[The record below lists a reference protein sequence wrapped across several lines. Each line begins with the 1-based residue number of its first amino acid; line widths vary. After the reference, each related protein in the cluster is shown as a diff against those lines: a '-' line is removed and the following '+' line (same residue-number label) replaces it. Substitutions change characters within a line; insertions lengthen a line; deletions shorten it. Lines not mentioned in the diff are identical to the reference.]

1 MKTTRFPSLLS
12 LFTLAFLLT
21 ATSLSAQR
29 ERTLLGDLDL
39 TGAWGGVTYNY
50 SGYGDDGA
58 YIRGGYGGLE
68 FGNEFFLGYG
78 GWRIKDDVR
87 LPETGRNFELR
98 HGGFVM
104 AYTPN
109 SFKAIHPR
117 LSLILGPGRVEVDGL
132 RDRIFVVQPAAGVEL
147 NLFQVFRLGI
157 EGGYRYAGNVAIDGI
172 DLESED
178 VSAFFIQIEARFG
191 FSW

>member
-1 MKTTRFPSLLS
+1 MRKLLFPPLL
-12 LFTLAFLLT
+12 LFLALIVQ
-21 ATSLSAQR
+21 SGQLSAQR
-29 ERTLLGDLDL
+29 ESTLLGDLDL

-50 SGYGDDGA
+50 SALGDDGA

-68 FGNEFFLGYG
+68 FGNQIFIGYG

-87 LPETGRNFELR
+87 LTDIGRNFELR
-98 HGGFVM
+98 HGGLIT

-109 SFKAIHPR
+109 SYKSIHPR
-117 LSLILGPGRVEVDGL
+117 LSFTIGPGRVEVDGQ
-132 RDRIFVVQPAAGVEL
+132 RDRVFVAQPAAGVEL

-157 EGGYRYAGNVAIDGI
+157 EGGYRYVGNVALDDVDIA
-172 DLESED
+172 SED
-178 VSAFFIQIEARFG
+178 VSSFFLQIEARFG